1 MQVLAMVHR
10 DSGKEVLKKRKDKN
24 GGVKT
29 GWKKYHMLVVIVL
42 KIDCTWRGGCKR
54 KCNL

>member
-1 MQVLAMVHR
+1 MVHR

-29 GWKKYHMLVVIVL
+29 GSKKYHMLVIIVL
-42 KIDCTWRGGCKR
+42 KQIVHGDEDVKENAIYTF
-54 KCNL
+54 

>member
-29 GWKKYHMLVVIVL
+29 GSKKYHMLVIIVL
-42 KIDCTWRGGCKR
+42 K
-54 KCNL
+54 

>member
-29 GWKKYHMLVVIVL
+29 G
-42 KIDCTWRGGCKR
+42 
-54 KCNL
+54 